1 MKKITKKQAQKI
13 LYKKYDVRVNDLE
26 IVNVWTRYYIMYQS
40 FAGLVIQQL
49 VVTQDGYDLVE
60 ADLYHLK
67 QIK

>member
-1 MKKITKKQAQKI
+1 MKNFTKKQAQNI
-13 LYKKYDVRVNDLE
+13 LYKKYDVKVDDLE
-26 IVNVWTRYYIMYQS
+26 IVNVWTRYYVMYQS

-49 VVTQDGYDLVE
+49 VVTENGYDLIE